1 VGGDGA
7 GDGPEISEA
16 AGFILGMT
24 SGALVDAITDGI
36 RAAMDGPIA
45 GDTDPEGGADPM
57 GAAIVGI
64 PLGEVVM
71 SVVGDMVGAAAGVM
85 TDAL

>member
-1 VGGDGA
+1 
-7 GDGPEISEA
+7 
-16 AGFILGMT
+16 MT

-36 RAAMDGPIA
+36 RAAIDGPIA
-45 GDTDPEGGADPM
+45 GDTVPVGAADPI

-85 TDAL
+85 MDAL